1 MSPSIADRYL
11 TWDRY
16 LNSSMKNLRAGRLS
30 LQYSEGSLWNICLG
44 NEEIIRR
51 IYIVFQ
57 DINWTSRPFNI
68 LNETWDIQDDQFYAE
83 LDLSGTKDATAFQV
97 KLHISGSS
105 DGVISYGFKG
115 TSSADFMRNR
125 LGLCLLHPIADLAGK
140 PCTLT
145 LSDRSLVSSQFPLE
159 ISPLQP
165 FKNLLGMS
173 YKISTGEL
181 ANIEFSGE
189 IFETEDHRN
198 WSDASYKTYCT
209 PIDLPFPAQ
218 VLKGSII
225 EQEIRFSLAGVASK
239 SPKLVENEILVSVSN
254 SEVGLP
260 DFGLNLSDEYSDVDH
275 KDFNQLGIKH
285 LRLNLDLD
293 SHSDASLI
301 KAIELTKKLNL
312 KLVIAVKADTSNQV
326 SEYLSTNLN
335 LLSEVSNFL
344 ILAKTMKVTPKE
356 FITSARKVLGTDVS
370 ISGGTDLYFT
380 EINRSNP
387 VVPGIDQINFS
398 LNPQVHSFDD
408 RTIIQNL
415 ATQEV
420 IALNAARIAGGLKV
434 SIGPVSLR
442 PRFNPNAREPEND
455 GSNTPLPSSVD
466 IRQST
471 WFTEAW
477 TAISMKYLAQ
487 SGAINS
493 ATYFETVGWR
503 GIRERSQG
511 TTDQVNFPSM
521 PGEKFP
527 VWNLFTSLK
536 GFSKCILSYSSNPE
550 SVDSLVIRNSQAS
563 RLILVN
569 FSGEG
574 RQVHFKGLDLPPVGL
589 PPSSTTYLDI

>member
-1 MSPSIADRYL
+1 
-11 TWDRY
+11 
-16 LNSSMKNLRAGRLS
+16 MKNLRAGRLS

-209 PIDLPFPAQ
+209 PIDLPFPAK

-293 SHSDASLI
+293 SHSEASLI

-434 SIGPVSLR
+434 SIGPISLR

-455 GSNTPLPSSVD
+455 SSNTPLPSSVD

>member
-209 PIDLPFPAQ
+209 PIDLPFPAK

-293 SHSDASLI
+293 SHSEASLI

-434 SIGPVSLR
+434 SIGPISLR

-455 GSNTPLPSSVD
+455 SSNTPLPSSVD

>member
-1 MSPSIADRYL
+1 
-11 TWDRY
+11 
-16 LNSSMKNLRAGRLS
+16 MKNLRAGRLS
-30 LQYSEGSLWNICLG
+30 LAYSEGSLWNICLG

-209 PIDLPFPAQ
+209 PIDLPFPAK

-293 SHSDASLI
+293 SHSEASLI

-434 SIGPVSLR
+434 SIGPISLR

-455 GSNTPLPSSVD
+455 SSNTPLPSSVD